1 MNASAIKHPSAFVPI
16 VMSVA
21 AMTTVVCHIVLVGTA
36 PQPDEG
42 TAAHIWQLLMA
53 GQIPVILFHAVKW
66 VPPSPKMAL
75 PVVALQVGAVLAA
88 MAPVYLLG
96 W

>member
-1 MNASAIKHPSAFVPI
+1 
-16 VMSVA
+16 
-21 AMTTVVCHIVLVGTA
+21 
-36 PQPDEG
+36 
-42 TAAHIWQLLMA
+42 MA

-75 PVVALQVGAVLAA
+75 PVVALQIGAVLAA